1 MLGWLII
8 AANVMSYTRII
19 AAIVQHVL
27 TAIQGMV

>member
-1 MLGWLII
+1 MLGWQIT
-8 AANVMSYTRII
+8 AVNVRSYMRII